1 MLKITNLSLQPIIQN
16 FIASLEKF
24 QYLIDRVHLSGVVD
38 PVESNEEGLIISR
51 LSAFLNLV
59 SRANASIHSIHVDF
73 SRGGGHVFLSNQ
85 TANNIFPGI
94 YVRCSLVFVM
104 FGTERERE
112 RES

>member
-38 PVESNEEGLIISR
+38 PVERNEEGLIISR

-85 TANNIFPGI
+85 TANYNIFHGI
-94 YVRCSLVFVM
+94 
-104 FGTERERE
+104 
-112 RES
+112 